1 MKSQRTKKKN
11 SPSVSHQLWVILTTL
26 FVVALSLIGLLDL
39 GLIGRTLW
47 NLVSIAFGSIPELYF
62 VLFIIIAIAT
72 LIFYRKPLT
81 LKWYH
86 LVGLFVLWMALQLTL
101 VLIANPPYIGWE
113 YLSNYFSQIGP
124 IFNRSVSSQGGVFG
138 ALLFALSSF
147 LFEKLG
153 TIIVTTVL
161 VFAGLL
167 LIFNNSLETF
177 ISQLEKRKRK
187 PKPKAVAKKKEV
199 AASITQYKQVDMA
212 EALAL
217 QKEEENKKSI
227 FISSDEVRN
236 DFIAPTTTSTGT
248 DLANGDYIVPSL
260 DLLDPPLKPK
270 NSGSNQQ
277 SASVRGEKLI
287 SILKQ
292 FDISCSLIET
302 HIGPSV
308 TKFVLKLDSG
318 VKVNRISSLQDN
330 LMMELAVKD
339 IRIEAPIPGKNA
351 VGVEIPNIEMTPVRL
366 SEILSNIPTELT
378 DKKLLFGLGKNLM
391 GESVFSELNKMP
403 HLLIAGATGSGKSV
417 AVNSLITTLLM
428 RTRPSEVKLLL
439 IDPKKVEFT
448 VFNDIP
454 HLIAPVVSDP
464 IEAAKSLRVIVNIM
478 ENRYDAFSKEGARN
492 ISSYNELVERE
503 PQRQLKFMPNIV
515 IIIDELADLMAVAG
529 KEVETSI
536 QRITQ
541 LARAAGIHLVVATQ
555 RPSVDVITGIIKA
568 NIPSRIA
575 FAVSSGTDSRTILDT
590 VGAENLL
597 GYGDMLYLPIGAP
610 HPTRIQGAYV
620 SDKEVEKVTQF
631 VKQQAKPHF
640 DDAFLNLEGV
650 DENSGYVEALNDP
663 LYEEVKEFVITEQ
676 KASTSLLQRRF
687 GIGYNRGARLIDTL
701 ESQGIIGPAQGSKP
715 RDVYIKPLQEEE

>member
-1 MKSQRTKKKN
+1 MKSQRTKKKTA
-11 SPSVSHQLWVILTTL
+11 PSVSHQLWVILTTL

-47 NLVSIAFGSIPELYF
+47 NLVSIAFGSIPEFYF
-62 VLFIIIAIAT
+62 VLFIIIAIVT

-86 LVGLFVLWMALQLTL
+86 LIGLFVLWMSLQLTL
-101 VLIANPPYIGWE
+101 VLIANPSYIGWE
-113 YLSNYFSQIGP
+113 YLNNYFSQIGS

-138 ALLFALSSF
+138 ALLYALSSF

-153 TIIVTTVL
+153 TIIVTIVL

-167 LIFNNSLETF
+167 LIFNNSLEAL
-177 ISQLEKRKRK
+177 ISQLEKRRKK
-187 PKPKAVAKKKEV
+187 PKHKGVVKKKEV
-199 AASITQYKQVDMA
+199 AAPITQYQPVDMA
-212 EALAL
+212 EALAR

-227 FISSDEVRN
+227 FISTDELRH
-236 DFIAPTTTSTGT
+236 DFIAPATTSTGT
-248 DLANGDYIVPSL
+248 DLANGDYIVPSF
-260 DLLDPPLKPK
+260 DLLDPPLKQK

-287 SILKQ
+287 SILNQ

-366 SEILSNIPTELT
+366 SEILSNIPPELS

-492 ISSYNELVERE
+492 ISSYNDLVERE

-620 SDKEVEKVTQF
+620 SDKEVEKVTNF
-631 VKQQAKPHF
+631 VKQQAKPHY

-650 DENSGYVEALNDP
+650 DDNSGFVEALNDP
-663 LYEEVKEFVITEQ
+663 LYEEVKEFVINEQ

-715 RDVYIKPLQEEE
+715 RDVYIKAHQEEE